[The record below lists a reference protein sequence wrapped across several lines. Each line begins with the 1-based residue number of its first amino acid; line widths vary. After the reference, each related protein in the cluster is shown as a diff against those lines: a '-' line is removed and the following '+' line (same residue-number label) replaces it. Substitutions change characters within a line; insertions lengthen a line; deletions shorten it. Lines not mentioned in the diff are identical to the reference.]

1 MRIYN
6 LIVHIITGLILVL
19 NGVVLFFPGLMTT
32 ILSAMFHG
40 NGSGLLMILG
50 GAFLNA
56 VGIFSIVMSVINFN
70 SKQNDLA
77 QYRQY
82 KVFELLM
89 SGLGIVIAV
98 AGTLVLFAFHQFR
111 FEEIIKYGFEMFLFF
126 FAAVIVGN
134 LVSFVLAIISQ

>member
-40 NGSGLLMILG
+40 NGSGILMILG

-56 VGIFSIVMSVINFN
+56 VGVFSIVMSVINFKA
-70 SKQNDLA
+70 KQNDLA
-77 QYRQY
+77 QY

-89 SGLGIVIAV
+89 SGLGIVIAA
-98 AGTLVLFAFHQFR
+98 AGTFVLFAFHQFR
-111 FEEIIKYGFEMFLFF
+111 FEEIVKYGFEMFLFF

-134 LVSFVLAIISQ
+134 LVSFVLTIISQ

>member
-56 VGIFSIVMSVINFN
+56 VGVFSIVMSVINFKA
-70 SKQNDLA
+70 KQNALA
-77 QYRQY
+77 QYR
-82 KVFELLM
+82 VFELLM
-89 SGLGIVIAV
+89 SGLGIVIAA

-111 FEEIIKYGFEMFLFF
+111 FEEIVKYGFEMFLFF